1 MSRIARDASKD
12 DTDPEVSGP
21 SGGRESR
28 VAALKARSTLA
39 EIIAFARGQIVGEV
53 IDDRLAGRD
62 FEPGDVGVRNAR
74 GMLYERAQAVSVRR
88 DQPRQARRDLGAERG
103 A

>member
-74 GMLYERAQAVSVRR
+74 EMLDERAQADRKSQRLNSSHTR
-88 DQPRQARRDLGAERG
+88 ESRMPSYA
-103 A
+103 